1 MLPSFLLAS
10 ALALATPSPAQEAA
24 AKPDEAAA
32 VLFRSRCLGCHVPP
46 DPRFEVER
54 AWIAQVAQTR
64 CGDTPADLR
73 ASLVAWLETSPLP
86 LPEVIDAPRAGA
98 AGEATLMANFRRG
111 AVVLEAADG
120 RLVRVSWDELGG
132 ERRRPLAAGRYRLL
146 GVRLSTEVEGVS
158 WHMVGS
164 GFGNTTLGFTA
175 GATHVVALDAVL
187 RLEERIGADR
197 YEVALVG
204 HEDCGISL
212 YRGGERLP
220 LRWRRLDGAGE
231 LLDEGLLEFGREGR
245 AAATFEPVEGARAA
259 ELVLEKLP
267 FTVRR
272 VRM

>member
-1 MLPSFLLAS
+1 MLPLFLLAS
-10 ALALATPSPAQEAA
+10 TLALATPMRPQEAA
-24 AKPDEAAA
+24 AKPDAAA
-32 VLFRSRCLGCHVPP
+32 AELFRARCLGCHVPP

-54 AWIAQVAQTR
+54 TWIAQVAQTR
-64 CGDTPADLR
+64 CGDTPAELR
-73 ASLVAWLETSPLP
+73 QALVAYLEARPLP
-86 LPEVIDAPRAGA
+86 LPEVIDTQRPAEK
-98 AGEATLMANFRRG
+98 GEATLMANFRRG
-111 AVVLEAADG
+111 AVLFEAPDG

-132 ERRRPLAAGRYRLL
+132 ERRRPIPPGRYRIV
-146 GVRLSTEVEGVS
+146 GIRLSTEVEGVS

-164 GFGNTTLGFTA
+164 GFGNTTLDFRA

-204 HEDCGISL
+204 HEDAGISL

-220 LRWRRLDGAGE
+220 LRWRRLDAAGE
-231 LLDEGLLEFGREGR
+231 PLDEGLLEFGREGR
-245 AAATFEPVEGARAA
+245 AAARFEPVEGARAA
-259 ELVLEKLP
+259 EIVLEKLP